1 LHITAGHKRSAEN
14 RSTNYQFKTKVNM
27 KNKTSI
33 LVGTRHF
40 FYALLVAVIFCG
52 CGNETTKQE
61 TVTVEENKGRIIYD
75 YGWNTKVRV
84 FEVDSCEYIGFDAGT
99 QGGTSIIHKQN
110 CKFCAERSKK

>member
-1 LHITAGHKRSAEN
+1 LFITVGHKRSAEN
-14 RSTNYQFKTKVNM
+14 IITNYQFKTKVNM

-52 CGNETTKQE
+52 CESKN
-61 TVTVEENKGRIIYD
+61 VTVEETSTTINGREMKIYII
-75 YGWNTKVRV
+75 
-84 FEVDSCEYIGFDAGT
+84 DSCEYIGT
-99 QGGTSIIHKQN
+99 IHGSNADVITHKGN